1 MKFMFVAIKHLL
13 IMCDAIVDKC
23 NAPTA

>member
-1 MKFMFVAIKHLL
+1 MKFMFVAIKHLR

-23 NAPTA
+23 NTPTA

>member
-1 MKFMFVAIKHLL
+1 MFVAIKHLL